1 MSKVVVSNMV
11 FILQINNYVSE
22 MQKMETR
29 NSKNRDNYEKMKA
42 DVRLMTEEL
51 KNLQKSQPGKVLS
64 LKY

>member
-64 LKY
+64 L